1 MNRNTT
7 PAASTWLRRL
17 HGALTR
23 RMRIERRGFNVRI
36 VAEGTPPM
44 AANRPGPK
52 ARRRPDALPPMP
64 GLELAEAHADLKA
77 ILDREP
83 DARRKRP
90 TLALLERALDK
101 DCESGIDQIPAAVL
115 RHAAQA
121 LDQLQDDCYS
131 PGLVVLRRRV
141 AVVLRRKHAS
151 LMLMEASVADD
162 RRPDFSNTLTE
173 FVDLDTLSDSGPRRA
188 PRAN

>member
-1 MNRNTT
+1 M
-7 PAASTWLRRL
+7 AAAVMGKPTWLRRL

-23 RMRIERRGFNVRI
+23 RMRLERRGFNLRI
-36 VAEGTPPM
+36 VPESAPSAPAG
-44 AANRPGPK
+44 RPGPK

-64 GLELAEAHADLKA
+64 GSELAEAHADLKA

-141 AVVLRRKHAS
+141 AVVLRRRHAG
-151 LMLMEASVADD
+151 LLLQEAAAHDG
-162 RRPDFSNTLTE
+162 RHPDFSNTLTE
-173 FVDLDTLSDSGPRRA
+173 FVDLDSPWEDDPRRA
-188 PRAN
+188 SRAS